1 MRMAIIPAALLLL
14 IATNAQAG
22 DPNRG
27 KVTFG
32 QCSGC
37 HKVVANTSDSMGP
50 NLFGIVGRRV
60 GSKASYDYSD
70 AMKAAGFSWTHD
82 KLKAFIMDPDSVV
95 PRSNMMFMGI
105 KNPTQAEDVVAYLE
119 TLK

>member
-1 MRMAIIPAALLLL
+1 MRPILIAAALVFV
-14 IATNAQAG
+14 AANAQAG

-37 HKVVANTSDSMGP
+37 HTVVANTRDSMGP
-50 NLFGIVGRRV
+50 NLFGIVGRKV
-60 GSKASYDYSD
+60 GSKPGYGYSD
-70 AMKAAGFSWTHD
+70 EMKNAGFTWTPE
-82 KLKAFIMDPDSVV
+82 KLKTFVMNPEDVV
-95 PRSNMMFMGI
+95 PHSNMMFMGI

>member
-1 MRMAIIPAALLLL
+1 MRAILIAAALVL
-14 IATNAQAG
+14 IAANAEAG
-22 DPNRG
+22 DANRG

-37 HKVVANTSDSMGP
+37 HTVVANTRDSMGP
-50 NLFGIVGRRV
+50 NLFGIVGHKV
-60 GSKASYDYSD
+60 GARPGYGYSD
-70 AMKAAGFSWTHD
+70 EMKNAGFTWTHE
-82 KLKAFIMDPDSVV
+82 KLKAFVMDPESVV
-95 PRSNMMFMGI
+95 PHSNMMFTGI